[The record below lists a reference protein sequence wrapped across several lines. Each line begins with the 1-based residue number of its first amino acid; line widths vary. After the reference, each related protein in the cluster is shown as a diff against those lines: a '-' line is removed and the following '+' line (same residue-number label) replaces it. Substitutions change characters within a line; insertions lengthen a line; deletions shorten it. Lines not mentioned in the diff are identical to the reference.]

1 MIKLYCVFAKESVL
15 KMNGNRGKLAS
26 QAGHAYLHSVWDAM
40 RRFPQSVADYQASE
54 RAYKIALVV
63 DTVAEL
69 QKLQDAYVNT
79 CGVSLV
85 RDAAFT
91 VFDEPT
97 VTCLGIGPI
106 HEDQIGMDLA
116 QLKLLI

>member
-1 MIKLYCVFAKESVL
+1 MIKLYCVFAKESIA
-15 KMNGNRGKLAS
+15 KMKGNRGKLAS
-26 QAGHAYLHSVWDAM
+26 QAGHAYLHTVWDAM
-40 RRFPQSVADYQASE
+40 NRFPQLVIDYQNSE
-54 RAYKIALVV
+54 RAYKITLVV

-69 QKLQDAYVNT
+69 EQLRDAYAGV

-85 RDAAFT
+85 KDAGFT

-106 HEDQIGMDLA
+106 HVDQIGDDLK